1 MAQFFRRGD
10 DNSNSVV
17 GIVLLVM
24 LLVFVGPTILP
35 TLASRTLDFV
45 DEGVPC
51 TRLRQAENRSNHQ
64 SYIGRN
70 STNPIS
76 LRVIPSRLPVQGQ
89 GELIIRMVIENS
101 TIGTIPIV
109 FDERQIIV
117 GDDAATS
124 GFGLLFTPANGMRTS
139 GVRQTQGGNIPE
151 TSIRL
156 LGPRQRCVHRI
167 VIPSASLDPVLYNG
181 NSTVQMY
188 YRILT
193 PGATAPGGIF
203 PDQGLAR
210 ITGGFIQ
217 SDPVIILP
225 AEATAL
231 SQ

>member
-1 MAQFFRRGD
+1 MSQFFRRGD

-24 LLVFVGPTILP
+24 LLVFVGPSILP

-51 TRLRQAENRSNHQ
+51 TRLRQSEDRASHQ

-70 STNPIS
+70 STNPIA
-76 LRVIPSRLPVQGQ
+76 LRVIPGELPPQSG
-89 GELIIRMVIENS
+89 GNLIIRMVIENT

-117 GDDAATS
+117 GDDPATS
-124 GFGLLFTPANGMRTS
+124 GFGLIFTPANAMRTS

-151 TSIRL
+151 TFVRL

-193 PGATAPGGIF
+193 SGATTVGSIF
-203 PDQGLAR
+203 PDQGLGR
-210 ITGGFIQ
+210 ISGGYIQ
-217 SDPVIILP
+217 SDPVIIQP
-225 AEATAL
+225 AGVA